1 VLDFVGFVKV
11 VKVGTHTFSR
21 KESIEVGEMLGIN
34 LHNLHKMRDFNGL
47 AVRVV
52 KRGKFWAGGWWG
64 GGLIMMT

>member
-21 KESIEVGEMLGIN
+21 KESIEVGEMLGSN

-52 KRGKFWAGGWWG
+52 KRGNF
-64 GGLIMMT
+64 

>member
-21 KESIEVGEMLGIN
+21 KESIEVGEMLGSN

-47 AVRVV
+47 AVKVV
-52 KRGKFWAGGWWG
+52 KRGKFWAGGG
-64 GGLIMMT
+64 GAGASS